1 MCECEQVS
9 RSKGIRSSWAKKRQE
24 CGAASEAKQRERH
37 AADLERREALAK
49 KLESLEKVT
58 ASLQVRAKV
67 FTFLKVLPIVKRK
80 FCSPQEERERIES
93 AIRPLQAAVESLK
106 EKQSRAEADLAA
118 AREELARSGEEAA
131 TGREAAA
138 KVLRDLSEMEGQEEE
153 ETEGAEAKSNGR
165 KRGCNLLS
173 TGS

>member
-1 MCECEQVS
+1 MCECGQVS

-67 FTFLKVLPIVKRK
+67 FTFLKVLHIVTEIL
-80 FCSPQEERERIES
+80 FPQEERERIES

-138 KVLRDLSEMEGQEEE
+138 KVLRDLSEMDGQEEE

-173 TGS
+173 AGS